1 MASFRKR
8 NQKWQVRI
16 QRKDQPGLSKSF
28 HQLSD
33 AKIWARQKERELDL
47 GIQFNH
53 STISLREALIRYQ
66 KEILP
71 QKKNTRPDFY
81 RINLI
86 LKQSFTKKKLTS
98 VDSSDISAFRDQLIS
113 ESKSANTIRLYL
125 AILSHLFTIAQ
136 TEWNFNHLSNPV
148 AKIRKPKLPY
158 SRDRRLSDS
167 EIHRICQ
174 NTQSRLLP
182 ILIHVALDTG
192 MRLSEICKL
201 NHEAIDLDQKVIHLE
216 ETKNN
221 HNRKIPMT
229 EKVFKILK
237 KRICNGLDPFN
248 ILPHSVTVAFNRAAK
263 RAKINGACFHTLRHE
278 AISRMF
284 EIGLNHMEVSSISGH
299 QSLLILRRYTHYNIK
314 FLRDKLA
321 Q

>member
-16 QRKDQPGLSKSF
+16 QRKDQPVLSKSF

-53 STISLREALIRYQ
+53 STMTVREALLRYHQ
-66 KEILP
+66 EILP
-71 QKKNTRPDFY
+71 QKKNSRPDFY

-86 LKQSFTKKKLTS
+86 LKQPFTKKKLTT
-98 VDSSDISAFRDQLIS
+98 VESSDISAFRDQLIS

-125 AILSHLFTIAQ
+125 AILSHLFTVAQ
-136 TEWNFNHLSNPV
+136 TEWSINHLSNPV
-148 AKIRKPKLPY
+148 TKIRKPKLPY
-158 SRDRRLSDS
+158 CRDRRLSDS

-192 MRLSEICKL
+192 MRLSEICRL
-201 NHEAIDLDQKVIHLE
+201 NHETIDLDQKVIHLE

-237 KRICNGLDPFN
+237 KRMSSHLIPFD
-248 ILPHSVTVAFNRAAK
+248 IAPHSVTVAFNRAAK
-263 RAKINGACFHTLRHE
+263 RSKINGACFHTLRHE

-284 EIGLNHMEVSSISGH
+284 EKGLNHMEVSSISGH
-299 QSLLILRRYTHYNIK
+299 QSLLVLRRYTHYNIE

-321 Q
+321 R